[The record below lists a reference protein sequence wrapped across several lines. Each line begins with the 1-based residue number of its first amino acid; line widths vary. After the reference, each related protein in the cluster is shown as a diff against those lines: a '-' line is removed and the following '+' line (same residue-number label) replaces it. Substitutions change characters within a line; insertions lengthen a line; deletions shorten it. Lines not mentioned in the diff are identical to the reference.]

1 MMKHDVNPKVSKP
14 IPITNTSKENL
25 KKSIW
30 KSKSSSDSSSGP
42 KSPIVKAFDFLTWSR
57 GRKSLKSETKS
68 NTPTDDKSDALVNLN
83 YQRNIFRNSGGIIR
97 DLLTEKLNKDEKSPK
112 KSNTRRSR
120 QVVSRNKS
128 LDINELI
135 NCVEQELADK
145 TNQRF
150 LDDTFIENIMRAKEV
165 YQRKWEQEQQSLATA
180 DVDEEDG
187 LAFSDEEDAYF
198 YQQQEELAKLYSHTE
213 LAKCEGG
220 MEKSAAAAIGI
231 IENNIGTGTGS
242 ANGGS
247 GNASPKHILFN
258 DENIVYLIKKEMP
271 VSKSLEGK
279 AKALK
284 NCDKERKQHE
294 NILKARLKF
303 KKLLPDNTSNEKAND
318 IKTTILN
325 NCRVTTG
332 LNATTNSNSTNTNSS
347 SSSTVQR
354 RSILQRQNT
363 NPEHCSYNLY
373 ANNIS
378 PEFARRRSPSSQR
391 YQTQANVS
399 TRYSSPNRQ
408 RRKSLTESLGSY
420 ERPNST
426 VLYDNNGNSSTS
438 SMGSGS
444 ASGGGGGGGGSVGGG
459 GGAVGIL
466 SEHPK
471 SEKPRKK
478 LSFREPIVA
487 EKRRCRR
494 PSSETM
500 ISSPSNHSLNNS
512 SNKNYNNNS
521 NQSCENLYNNNK
533 QRHATTSDY
542 TTPTA
547 QEDIMQSQA
556 MRIVRTVG
564 QAFEVCHKFNI
575 HKNSLDHNEDRSDVS
590 SSELLDVETRSDHQI
605 SDDDGHN
612 KKDHLV
618 VTPDL
623 SLPSQRPSHLELVP
637 QTNLSKS
644 GSLITDEDK
653 SSINGMPS
661 SPSREIN
668 KLKDQLEQQAMQTRQ
683 ALAQLML
690 VREQLITETN
700 ARIEAQARTQQ
711 LLQQNRELLEHLA
724 SLGAYNEQQA
734 SGLTTANIG
743 IAPQSQLQMLLQAT
757 AGNNNL
763 ATINQ
768 QISNLGSINQQLT
781 SLSHQLSGLNQQTQ
795 NLHNLQSLQQ
805 QQQQQQQQHIPAS
818 SPAVAAGAALA
829 AASAVQQSNALTPP
843 TSGPNLHQSQM
854 HLNVSATNA
863 TSSTSTLSTSPFPS
877 MNHLQTINTQLQQ
890 LSSSAA
896 QQQQQSPHDAF
907 SKDLFQINQ
916 ELLNR
921 LQALNL
927 GASTS
932 ATLSLANGSAASIPS
947 PHNSFFF
954 VNPMSSCSPSN
965 NNNNASNNYNFLNT
979 PTHGSLCGNLTPS
992 PMGTLNRN
1000 SYSNSPVTE
1009 EMRLSIDK
1017 NLNAL
1022 DEHLMKPL
1030 TQLPNSASNGN
1041 LTASGS
1047 RENSRSS
1054 STVEC
1059 ALTPMRRSNNN
1070 LHSSSNGSNNNNNSN
1085 NEMNLLSSSP
1095 RYNTVMLR
1103 VTDESGNIT
1112 NQRKISATPS
1122 YITRSTSE
1130 KVPNR
1135 SQIMSQLSSTAKV
1148 ARWFQQL
1155 PWHTASL
1162 SRPESGFVS
1171 GDSRSEKFHE
1181 DQQYFCAKDTDDLCD
1196 EFLLVEG
1203 SSTIWT
1209 KLSAKKRRK
1218 LLGMRLGK
1226 VTTF

>member
-1 MMKHDVNPKVSKP
+1 MKHDVNPKVSKP

-220 MEKSAAAAIGI
+220 VEKSAAAAIGI

-303 KKLLPDNTSNEKAND
+303 KKLLPDNASNEKAND
-318 IKTTILN
+318 IKTAILN

-399 TRYSSPNRQ
+399 TRYASPNRQ
-408 RRKSLTESLGSY
+408 RLTKTITITQIKVARGNKVRRQKTSLDRPSPWVIVKTRETFDY
-420 ERPNST
+420 ERKGR
-426 VLYDNNGNSSTS
+426 VLRLQFYGKVS
-438 SMGSGS
+438 
-444 ASGGGGGGGGSVGGG
+444 
-459 GGAVGIL
+459 I
-466 SEHPK
+466 
-471 SEKPRKK
+471 
-478 LSFREPIVA
+478 
-487 EKRRCRR
+487 
-494 PSSETM
+494 
-500 ISSPSNHSLNNS
+500 
-512 SNKNYNNNS
+512 
-521 NQSCENLYNNNK
+521 
-533 QRHATTSDY
+533 AT
-542 TTPTA
+542 
-547 QEDIMQSQA
+547 ISQA

-612 KKDHLV
+612 KKAA
-618 VTPDL
+618 
-623 SLPSQRPSHLELVP
+623 R
-637 QTNLSKS
+637 
-644 GSLITDEDK
+644 
-653 SSINGMPS
+653 
-661 SPSREIN
+661 
-668 KLKDQLEQQAMQTRQ
+668 ARQ
-683 ALAQLML
+683 
-690 VREQLITETN
+690 V
-700 ARIEAQARTQQ
+700 
-711 LLQQNRELLEHLA
+711 
-724 SLGAYNEQQA
+724 
-734 SGLTTANIG
+734 
-743 IAPQSQLQMLLQAT
+743 
-757 AGNNNL
+757 
-763 ATINQ
+763 
-768 QISNLGSINQQLT
+768 
-781 SLSHQLSGLNQQTQ
+781 
-795 NLHNLQSLQQ
+795 
-805 QQQQQQQQHIPAS
+805 
-818 SPAVAAGAALA
+818 
-829 AASAVQQSNALTPP
+829 
-843 TSGPNLHQSQM
+843 
-854 HLNVSATNA
+854 
-863 TSSTSTLSTSPFPS
+863 
-877 MNHLQTINTQLQQ
+877 
-890 LSSSAA
+890 
-896 QQQQQSPHDAF
+896 
-907 SKDLFQINQ
+907 
-916 ELLNR
+916 
-921 LQALNL
+921 
-927 GASTS
+927 
-932 ATLSLANGSAASIPS
+932 
-947 PHNSFFF
+947 
-954 VNPMSSCSPSN
+954 
-965 NNNNASNNYNFLNT
+965 
-979 PTHGSLCGNLTPS
+979 
-992 PMGTLNRN
+992 
-1000 SYSNSPVTE
+1000 
-1009 EMRLSIDK
+1009 
-1017 NLNAL
+1017 
-1022 DEHLMKPL
+1022 
-1030 TQLPNSASNGN
+1030 
-1041 LTASGS
+1041 
-1047 RENSRSS
+1047 
-1054 STVEC
+1054 
-1059 ALTPMRRSNNN
+1059 
-1070 LHSSSNGSNNNNNSN
+1070 LHS
-1085 NEMNLLSSSP
+1085 
-1095 RYNTVMLR
+1095 
-1103 VTDESGNIT
+1103 
-1112 NQRKISATPS
+1112 K
-1122 YITRSTSE
+1122 
-1130 KVPNR
+1130 K
-1135 SQIMSQLSSTAKV
+1135 
-1148 ARWFQQL
+1148 FQ
-1155 PWHTASL
+1155 
-1162 SRPESGFVS
+1162 
-1171 GDSRSEKFHE
+1171 
-1181 DQQYFCAKDTDDLCD
+1181 
-1196 EFLLVEG
+1196 EF
-1203 SSTIWT
+1203 
-1209 KLSAKKRRK
+1209 
-1218 LLGMRLGK
+1218 
-1226 VTTF
+1226 

>member
-1 MMKHDVNPKVSKP
+1 MPSTPYDLVQDDQDLRVPLHAEQAFFHGITFQAKFVGWEEVPRPNTRAEIVQAMRRIRYECKVR
-14 IPITNTSKENL
+14 NL
-25 KKSIW
+25 KKRKVTIHVSVNGVRVVLKKRRRKKKNWSNEADEIELLNHPIYRIFYV
-30 KSKSSSDSSSGP
+30 SHDSSD
-42 KSPIVKAFDFLTWSR
+42 
-57 GRKSLKSETKS
+57 LKIFSYIAR
-68 NTPTDDKSDALVNLN
+68 DA
-83 YQRNIFRNSGGIIR
+83 S
-97 DLLTEKLNKDEKSPK
+97 T
-112 KSNTRRSR
+112 
-120 QVVSRNKS
+120 
-128 LDINELI
+128 
-135 NCVEQELADK
+135 
-145 TNQRF
+145 
-150 LDDTFIENIMRAKEV
+150 DTFKCSV
-165 YQRKWEQEQQSLATA
+165 FK
-180 DVDEEDG
+180 
-187 LAFSDEEDAYF
+187 
-198 YQQQEELAKLYSHTE
+198 SH
-213 LAKCEGG
+213 
-220 MEKSAAAAIGI
+220 
-231 IENNIGTGTGS
+231 
-242 ANGGS
+242 
-247 GNASPKHILFN
+247 
-258 DENIVYLIKKEMP
+258 KK
-271 VSKSLEGK
+271 
-279 AKALK
+279 
-284 NCDKERKQHE
+284 
-294 NILKARLKF
+294 
-303 KKLLPDNTSNEKAND
+303 
-318 IKTTILN
+318 
-325 NCRVTTG
+325 
-332 LNATTNSNSTNTNSS
+332 
-347 SSSTVQR
+347 
-354 RSILQRQNT
+354 
-363 NPEHCSYNLY
+363 
-373 ANNIS
+373 
-378 PEFARRRSPSSQR
+378 
-391 YQTQANVS
+391 
-399 TRYSSPNRQ
+399 
-408 RRKSLTESLGSY
+408 
-420 ERPNST
+420 
-426 VLYDNNGNSSTS
+426 
-438 SMGSGS
+438 
-444 ASGGGGGGGGSVGGG
+444 
-459 GGAVGIL
+459 
-466 SEHPK
+466 
-471 SEKPRKK
+471 
-478 LSFREPIVA
+478 
-487 EKRRCRR
+487 
-494 PSSETM
+494 
-500 ISSPSNHSLNNS
+500 
-512 SNKNYNNNS
+512 
-521 NQSCENLYNNNK
+521 
-533 QRHATTSDY
+533 
-542 TTPTA
+542 
-547 QEDIMQSQA
+547 SQA

-575 HKNSLDHNEDRSDVS
+575 HKNPLDHNEDRSDVS

-768 QISNLGSINQQLT
+768 QITNLGSINQQLT

-818 SPAVAAGAALA
+818 PPAVAAGAALA
-829 AASAVQQSNALTPP
+829 AATAVQQSNALTPP
-843 TSGPNLHQSQM
+843 TSGPSLHQSQM
-854 HLNVSATNA
+854 HLNVSAANA

-896 QQQQQSPHDAF
+896 QQQQQQQQQQQSPHDAF

-927 GASTS
+927 GASSS

-1135 SQIMSQLSSTAKV
+1135 SQIMSQVQRTAW
-1148 ARWFQQL
+1148 AR
-1155 PWHTASL
+1155 HT
-1162 SRPESGFVS
+1162 
-1171 GDSRSEKFHE
+1171 
-1181 DQQYFCAKDTDDLCD
+1181 
-1196 EFLLVEG
+1196 
-1203 SSTIWT
+1203 T
-1209 KLSAKKRRK
+1209 K
-1218 LLGMRLGK
+1218 
-1226 VTTF
+1226 

>member
-1 MMKHDVNPKVSKP
+1 MKHDVNPKVSKP

-408 RRKSLTESLGSY
+408 RRKSLTESLGSF

-500 ISSPSNHSLNNS
+500 ISSPSNHSLNNPS
-512 SNKNYNNNS
+512 TKNYNNNS

-547 QEDIMQSQA
+547 QEDIMQ
-556 MRIVRTVG
+556 VR
-564 QAFEVCHKFNI
+564 N
-575 HKNSLDHNEDRSDVS
+575 
-590 SSELLDVETRSDHQI
+590 
-605 SDDDGHN
+605 
-612 KKDHLV
+612 
-618 VTPDL
+618 
-623 SLPSQRPSHLELVP
+623 
-637 QTNLSKS
+637 
-644 GSLITDEDK
+644 
-653 SSINGMPS
+653 
-661 SPSREIN
+661 
-668 KLKDQLEQQAMQTRQ
+668 
-683 ALAQLML
+683 
-690 VREQLITETN
+690 
-700 ARIEAQARTQQ
+700 
-711 LLQQNRELLEHLA
+711 
-724 SLGAYNEQQA
+724 
-734 SGLTTANIG
+734 
-743 IAPQSQLQMLLQAT
+743 
-757 AGNNNL
+757 
-763 ATINQ
+763 
-768 QISNLGSINQQLT
+768 
-781 SLSHQLSGLNQQTQ
+781 
-795 NLHNLQSLQQ
+795 
-805 QQQQQQQQHIPAS
+805 
-818 SPAVAAGAALA
+818 
-829 AASAVQQSNALTPP
+829 
-843 TSGPNLHQSQM
+843 
-854 HLNVSATNA
+854 
-863 TSSTSTLSTSPFPS
+863 
-877 MNHLQTINTQLQQ
+877 
-890 LSSSAA
+890 
-896 QQQQQSPHDAF
+896 
-907 SKDLFQINQ
+907 
-916 ELLNR
+916 
-921 LQALNL
+921 
-927 GASTS
+927 
-932 ATLSLANGSAASIPS
+932 
-947 PHNSFFF
+947 
-954 VNPMSSCSPSN
+954 
-965 NNNNASNNYNFLNT
+965 
-979 PTHGSLCGNLTPS
+979 
-992 PMGTLNRN
+992 
-1000 SYSNSPVTE
+1000 
-1009 EMRLSIDK
+1009 
-1017 NLNAL
+1017 
-1022 DEHLMKPL
+1022 
-1030 TQLPNSASNGN
+1030 
-1041 LTASGS
+1041 
-1047 RENSRSS
+1047 
-1054 STVEC
+1054 
-1059 ALTPMRRSNNN
+1059 
-1070 LHSSSNGSNNNNNSN
+1070 
-1085 NEMNLLSSSP
+1085 
-1095 RYNTVMLR
+1095 
-1103 VTDESGNIT
+1103 
-1112 NQRKISATPS
+1112 
-1122 YITRSTSE
+1122 
-1130 KVPNR
+1130 
-1135 SQIMSQLSSTAKV
+1135 
-1148 ARWFQQL
+1148 
-1155 PWHTASL
+1155 
-1162 SRPESGFVS
+1162 
-1171 GDSRSEKFHE
+1171 
-1181 DQQYFCAKDTDDLCD
+1181 
-1196 EFLLVEG
+1196 
-1203 SSTIWT
+1203 
-1209 KLSAKKRRK
+1209 
-1218 LLGMRLGK
+1218 
-1226 VTTF
+1226 

>member
-1 MMKHDVNPKVSKP
+1 MPSTPYDLVQDDQDLRVPLHAEQAFFHGITFQAKFVGWEEVPRPNTRAEIVQAMRRIRYECKVR
-14 IPITNTSKENL
+14 NL
-25 KKSIW
+25 KKRKVTIHVSVNGVRVVLKKRRRKKKNWSNEADEIELLNHPIYRIFYV
-30 KSKSSSDSSSGP
+30 SHDSSD
-42 KSPIVKAFDFLTWSR
+42 
-57 GRKSLKSETKS
+57 LKIFSYIAR
-68 NTPTDDKSDALVNLN
+68 DA
-83 YQRNIFRNSGGIIR
+83 S
-97 DLLTEKLNKDEKSPK
+97 T
-112 KSNTRRSR
+112 
-120 QVVSRNKS
+120 
-128 LDINELI
+128 
-135 NCVEQELADK
+135 
-145 TNQRF
+145 
-150 LDDTFIENIMRAKEV
+150 DTFKCSV
-165 YQRKWEQEQQSLATA
+165 FK
-180 DVDEEDG
+180 
-187 LAFSDEEDAYF
+187 
-198 YQQQEELAKLYSHTE
+198 SH
-213 LAKCEGG
+213 
-220 MEKSAAAAIGI
+220 
-231 IENNIGTGTGS
+231 
-242 ANGGS
+242 
-247 GNASPKHILFN
+247 
-258 DENIVYLIKKEMP
+258 KK
-271 VSKSLEGK
+271 
-279 AKALK
+279 
-284 NCDKERKQHE
+284 
-294 NILKARLKF
+294 
-303 KKLLPDNTSNEKAND
+303 
-318 IKTTILN
+318 
-325 NCRVTTG
+325 
-332 LNATTNSNSTNTNSS
+332 
-347 SSSTVQR
+347 
-354 RSILQRQNT
+354 
-363 NPEHCSYNLY
+363 
-373 ANNIS
+373 
-378 PEFARRRSPSSQR
+378 
-391 YQTQANVS
+391 
-399 TRYSSPNRQ
+399 
-408 RRKSLTESLGSY
+408 
-420 ERPNST
+420 
-426 VLYDNNGNSSTS
+426 
-438 SMGSGS
+438 
-444 ASGGGGGGGGSVGGG
+444 
-459 GGAVGIL
+459 
-466 SEHPK
+466 
-471 SEKPRKK
+471 
-478 LSFREPIVA
+478 
-487 EKRRCRR
+487 
-494 PSSETM
+494 
-500 ISSPSNHSLNNS
+500 
-512 SNKNYNNNS
+512 
-521 NQSCENLYNNNK
+521 
-533 QRHATTSDY
+533 
-542 TTPTA
+542 
-547 QEDIMQSQA
+547 SQA

-575 HKNSLDHNEDRSDVS
+575 HKNPLDHNEDRSDVS

-818 SPAVAAGAALA
+818 PPAVAAGAALA
-829 AASAVQQSNALTPP
+829 AATAVQQSNALTPP
-843 TSGPNLHQSQM
+843 TSGPSLHQSQM
-854 HLNVSATNA
+854 HLNVSAANA

-896 QQQQQSPHDAF
+896 QQQQQQQQQQQSPHDAF

-927 GASTS
+927 GASSS

-1135 SQIMSQLSSTAKV
+1135 SQIMSQVQRTAW
-1148 ARWFQQL
+1148 AR
-1155 PWHTASL
+1155 HT
-1162 SRPESGFVS
+1162 
-1171 GDSRSEKFHE
+1171 
-1181 DQQYFCAKDTDDLCD
+1181 
-1196 EFLLVEG
+1196 
-1203 SSTIWT
+1203 T
-1209 KLSAKKRRK
+1209 K
-1218 LLGMRLGK
+1218 
-1226 VTTF
+1226 